1 MPACPKELALAHLL
15 LRLRPLLRAMRA
27 AIALRDANAQKLKES
42 GAVAAAISRGHV
54 DALLDQLGD
63 LIEHR
68 SISTGDAVL
77 AAAEQAAEQQLR
89 DKAAAHHARLPLDAI
104 ADQLGL
110 DAFEREVLVLCA
122 AVELDL
128 DYERIVAYL
137 HDDTNRRAISV
148 ELAATL
154 TAGSLR
160 ERVGRR
166 TALGPFGR
174 LRRHGLIIA
183 TPRESGLREELRL
196 APACIE
202 ALLGTPTDLR
212 VTFHDALA
220 VELESASV
228 VPCDEHLLARVAS
241 SIVAGRIDVVG
252 VWGPA
257 RTTRCVLGALA
268 ARTGTK
274 LRRFSTTDAVR
285 SINAAAALDATLWID
300 TDAFEQLPDELA
312 QTCRDMTTPLWLT
325 GREPWRPAELLAGRS
340 FVEIPLAAPDQHQ
353 REQMWRVELPDGDH
367 ETITHVANGFRFDAS
382 EVRAATRVARS
393 LAALHT
399 NGHVV
404 TASDSLGAACLT
416 VARKHGERHTTLV
429 TPRRTADDLVLP
441 PDLHTRVLDLVHYFR
456 ALPRVMDE
464 WGFARRVSGSGLKAL
479 FTGESGTGKTLAAE
493 VIAKELG
500 LPMLKVDLARVVSKW
515 IGETE
520 KHLDL
525 VFNEARDSHAVLFF
539 DEGEALFG
547 ARGDVR
553 HGTDRYANLEVSYL
567 LQRFEDHGG
576 VVVVATNLR
585 DRIDQAF
592 MRRFH
597 VVVGFP
603 RPGEKERKRIWQ
615 RVFATGVPT
624 TSDLDLASLARLDL
638 TGAGIVGA
646 AQVAALIAAR
656 EGTSVSM
663 RHIVRGL
670 VRQYQRESRV
680 LSAHDLGPHAVHLAM

>member
-1 MPACPKELALAHLL
+1 MTGCPRELALAHLL
-15 LRLRPLLRAMRA
+15 LRLRPLLRAMRG
-27 AIALRDANAQKLKES
+27 AIALRDANAVKLRES
-42 GAVAAAISRGHV
+42 GAISTTISRGHV

-68 SISTGDAVL
+68 SISTGDAIL
-77 AAAEQAAEQQLR
+77 TGEELLAEQQLR
-89 DKAAAHHARLPLDAI
+89 DKAATYGTQLPLDAI
-104 ADQLGL
+104 TEQLRL
-110 DAFEREVLVLCA
+110 EAFECEVLALCA
-122 AVELDL
+122 SVELDL
-128 DYERIVAYL
+128 EYERIVAYL
-137 HDDTNRRAISV
+137 HDDTTRRAISV

-160 ERVGRR
+160 ERIGRR
-166 TALGPFGR
+166 AALGPHGR
-174 LRRHGLIIA
+174 LRRHGLVSA
-183 TPRESGLREELRL
+183 TPRDSGLREELRISQ
-196 APACIE
+196 PCFDS
-202 ALLGTPTDLR
+202 LLGTPTDLGM
-212 VTFHDALA
+212 TFRDPFE
-220 VELESASV
+220 VVLERPSV
-228 VPCDEHLLARVAS
+228 VPCDEHLLERVVAS
-241 SIVAGRIDVVG
+241 VRAGRADVLA
-252 VWGPA
+252 VWGAP
-257 RTTRCVLGALA
+257 RTVHGVLAELA
-268 ARTGTK
+268 HRTGTM
-274 LRRFSTTDAVR
+274 LRRFAAGDALR
-285 SINAAAALDATLWID
+285 SIGAAMALGATLWID
-300 TDAFEQLPDELA
+300 TDAFEQIPDELA
-312 QTCRDMTTPLWLT
+312 RTCRDMTPAVWLT
-325 GREPWRPAELLAGRS
+325 GRQPWRPTELLARRS
-340 FVEIPLAAPDQHQ
+340 FIELPLTTPDHPQ
-353 REQMWRVELPDGDH
+353 REQMWRAELPELPADAIGQ
-367 ETITHVANGFRFDAS
+367 VATSYRFDAI
-382 EVRAATRVARS
+382 EVRAAARTARS
-393 LAALHT
+393 LAAVHT

-429 TPRRTADDLVLP
+429 TPRRTADDLILP
-441 PDLHTRVLDLVHYFR
+441 AELHTRVLDLVHYFR
-456 ALPRVMDE
+456 ALPRVMDD
-464 WGFARRVSGSGLKAL
+464 WGFARRVSGAGLKAL

-520 KHLDL
+520 KNLDL
-525 VFNEARDSHAVLFF
+525 VFDEARDSHAVLFF

-585 DRIDQAF
+585 DKIDPAF
-592 MRRFH
+592 MRRFQ

-624 TSDLDLASLARLDL
+624 VPDLDVSTLARLDL

-646 AQVAALIAAR
+646 AQVAAFIAAR
-656 EGTSVSM
+656 EAGVVEM

-670 VRQYQRESRV
+670 VRQYQREARV
-680 LSAHDLGPHAVHLAM
+680 LSAHDLGVHAVHM